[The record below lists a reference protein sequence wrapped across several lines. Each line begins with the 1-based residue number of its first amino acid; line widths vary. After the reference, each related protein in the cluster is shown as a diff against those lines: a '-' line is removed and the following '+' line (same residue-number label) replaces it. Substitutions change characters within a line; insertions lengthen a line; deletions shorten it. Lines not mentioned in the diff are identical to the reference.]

1 MVALLPSSLLHERL
15 GEVLVADTNSGR
27 PDGMAEERY
36 TPSAEARNLG
46 DEPTDV
52 QALEKAGD
60 ARTLPRVC
68 MAAGGKET
76 VSQFAVTQAEDRV
89 FAAQDGLKDSQI
101 ISGGGVEA
109 AQ

>member
-1 MVALLPSSLLHERL
+1 MVALWPSSLLHERL

-36 TPSAEARNLG
+36 TPPAEARNLG

-60 ARTLPRVC
+60 ARTLPVEEIGRYSVKPSTIPWINAMRQKSIVPTC
-68 MAAGGKET
+68 PVASASLG
-76 VSQFAVTQAEDRV
+76 SN
-89 FAAQDGLKDSQI
+89 
-101 ISGGGVEA
+101 SG
-109 AQ
+109 